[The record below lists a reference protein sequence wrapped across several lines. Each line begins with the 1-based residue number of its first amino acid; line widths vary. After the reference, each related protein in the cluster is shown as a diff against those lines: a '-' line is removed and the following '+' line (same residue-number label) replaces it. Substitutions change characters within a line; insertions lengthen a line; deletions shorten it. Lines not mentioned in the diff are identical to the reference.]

1 MQVNETQESC
11 LKARQSLSICRKRGD
26 ARVAEPSGRSCL
38 LTRDQVEHWQWLS
51 VYELGMLIKMMFKKK
66 ETNPPCSRFPPP
78 TSLPVSLIDWLTDLY
93 CHGSTA
99 DSDLH
104 TYITLYVLGWMAA
117 ACVNSAWG
125 RCPRVCVSQITFTR
139 RCSSRLPA
147 PAPSRYHIK
156 RIWMWLNS
164 VTGETVG
171 ARHAWLMSSLQ
182 H

>member
-1 MQVNETQESC
+1 MCKGTAITEH
-11 LKARQSLSICRKRGD
+11 LSKKGD
-26 ARVAEPSGRSCL
+26 DRVAEPSGRSCQ
-38 LTRDQVEHWQWLS
+38 LTRDQVRTLT
-51 VYELGMLIKMMFKKK
+51 VIIGIRTGDVNKNDVKKTD
-66 ETNPPCSRFPPP
+66 ESSLFSSPPP
-78 TSLPVSLIDWLTDLY
+78 TSPPQPPSLPVSLIDWLTDLY
-93 CHGSTA
+93 CHSSTV

-171 ARHAWLMSSLQ
+171 AWHAWLMSSLQ

>member
-1 MQVNETQESC
+1 MFKGTAITEH
-11 LKARQSLSICRKRGD
+11 LSKKRWCSRCWALWQKLPAD
-26 ARVAEPSGRSCL
+26 KRSGRT
-38 LTRDQVEHWQWLS
+38 LTVIISIWTGDVNKND
-51 VYELGMLIKMMFKKK
+51 VKKK
-66 ETNPPCSRFPPP
+66 RDESSLFSFPPP